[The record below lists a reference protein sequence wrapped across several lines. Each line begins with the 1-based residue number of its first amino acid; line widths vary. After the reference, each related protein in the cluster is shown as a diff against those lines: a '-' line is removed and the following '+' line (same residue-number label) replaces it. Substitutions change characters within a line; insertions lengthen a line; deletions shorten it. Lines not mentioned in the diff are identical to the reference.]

1 MTPTLHMKARANRI
15 VALQSLARQNGTNVI
30 SLDDARRR
38 REPVAAADVMFISRR
53 AA

>member
-1 MTPTLHMKARANRI
+1 MTTTLLMKARANRI
-15 VALQSLARQNGTNVI
+15 AALQSLARQNGSNVI

-38 REPVAAADVMFISRR
+38 REPVVAAPVMFISRR